1 MKSKCPVSSKTLQV
15 GWYLWVSILL
25 DVLDV
30 VKACMQCL
38 GWIAMGFIIWWIQYG
53 IPLVDQVIKNESI
66 NNHAMTMLEVYIWIA
81 IGLCVVVNVGEILL
95 NRYYKKKK
103 DKSC

>member
-1 MKSKCPVSSKTLQV
+1 MMKNKKSVFSKTLQG

-25 DVLDV
+25 DLVQAFM
-30 VKACMQCL
+30 KCL

-53 IPLVDQVIKNESI
+53 IPLVGQVLKSGSI
-66 NNHAMTMLEVYIWIA
+66 NNHTMTMLEVYIWIA

>member
-1 MKSKCPVSSKTLQV
+1 MKNKKSVFSKTLQA

-25 DVLDV
+25 DLVQTF
-30 VKACMQCL
+30 MQLL
-38 GWIAMGFIIWWIQYG
+38 GWIAMGFITWWIQYG
-53 IPLVDQVIKNESI
+53 IPLVDQVIKTESI

-95 NRYYKKKK
+95 NHYYKKKK